1 MRRLAVAALAVAV
14 AGGASAAC
22 SSSPPAEVNGPF
34 QTCAAVAATGSAPA
48 PASAP
53 ATASAPAPAGSAPA
67 PAGSAPAPTASAP
80 APTVNGGTAAQM
92 AAITLPCFAGG
103 APVRL
108 DALGRPAVLNLW
120 ASWCGPCR
128 SELPIFQRYADS
140 SGGAVTVLG
149 VVTNDT
155 RAAAAAFAEDVSV
168 TFPSVFDKDS
178 AVQRSGLTPV
188 VLPVTLF
195 VDAQGRVR
203 HVEAAP
209 IPDLSTLESLIARYL
224 DVRS

>member
-1 MRRLAVAALAVAV
+1 MLRLAVAAVAV
-14 AGGASAAC
+14 VLGGGAMVAC

-34 QTCAAVAATGSAPA
+34 RTCAATAATAPA
-48 PASAP
+48 ATVPASPTIAEAGDAP
-53 ATASAPAPAGSAPA
+53 RMAS
-67 PAGSAPAPTASAP
+67 
-80 APTVNGGTAAQM
+80 
-92 AAITLPCFAGG
+92 ITLPCFAGG
-103 APVRL
+103 APVKL
-108 DALGRPAVLNLW
+108 DALDRPAVLNLW

-128 SELPIFQRYADS
+128 SELPVFQRYSDT

-149 VVTNDT
+149 VVTGDT
-155 RAAAAAFAEDVSV
+155 RTAAASFAEDVSV

-178 AVQRSGLTPV
+178 TLQRSGLTPV

-209 IPDLSTLESLIARYL
+209 IPDLSTLEDLVTRYL
-224 DVRS
+224 GVRS

>member
-1 MRRLAVAALAVAV
+1 MPRLAVAALAVML
-14 AGGASAAC
+14 AGGAVAAC
-22 SSSPPAEVNGPF
+22 SSSPPAEVSGPF
-34 QTCAAVAATGSAPA
+34 RSCAGVAAT
-48 PASAP
+48 ASV
-53 ATASAPAPAGSAPA
+53 
-67 PAGSAPAPTASAP
+67 PAPTTDAGAAP
-80 APTVNGGTAAQM
+80 HM
-92 AAITLPCFAGG
+92 AAITLPCFADG
-103 APVRL
+103 APIKL

-128 SELPIFQRYADS
+128 SELPVFQRYADS
-140 SGGAVTVLG
+140 AGGAVTVLG
-149 VVTNDT
+149 VVTGDT
-155 RAAAAAFAEDVSV
+155 RTAAAAFAEDVSV

-209 IPDLSTLESLIARYL
+209 IPDLSTLEDLVARYL
-224 DVRS
+224 GVRP

>member
-1 MRRLAVAALAVAV
+1 MRRLAVAALAVVV
-14 AGGASAAC
+14 AGGSAAAC

-34 QTCAAVAATGSAPA
+34 RTCAAAAASGPAAAAFPPGS
-48 PASAP
+48 
-53 ATASAPAPAGSAPA
+53 
-67 PAGSAPAPTASAP
+67 TASAP
-80 APTVNGGTAAQM
+80 APTANGGTDARM

-103 APVRL
+103 APVKL

-128 SELPIFQRYADS
+128 TELPIFQRYADS

-155 RAAAAAFAEDVSV
+155 RTAAAAFAEDVSV

-209 IPDLSTLESLIARYL
+209 IPDLSTLETLIARYL
-224 DVRS
+224 DVRP

>member
-1 MRRLAVAALAVAV
+1 MRHVAVAALAVV
-14 AGGASAAC
+14 LAGGAAAAC
-22 SSSPPAEVNGPF
+22 SSSSPPAAVNGPF
-34 QTCAAVAATGSAPA
+34 HTCAAVAS
-48 PASAP
+48 
-53 ATASAPAPAGSAPA
+53 TASASPAPPSSGAGSAPH
-67 PAGSAPAPTASAP
+67 
-80 APTVNGGTAAQM
+80 M

-108 DALGRPAVLNLW
+108 DALARPAVLNLW

-128 SELPIFQRYADS
+128 TELPIFQQYADS

-149 VVTNDT
+149 VVTGDT
-155 RAAAAAFAEDVSV
+155 RTAAAAFAEDVSV
-168 TFPSVFDKDS
+168 TFPSVFDQDS

-209 IPDLSTLESLIARYL
+209 IPDLSTLENLVARYL
-224 DVRS
+224 DVRP

>member
-1 MRRLAVAALAVAV
+1 MRCLTVTAVAV
-14 AGGASAAC
+14 VLAGGAVAAC
-22 SSSPPAEVNGPF
+22 SSSPPAEVSGPF
-34 QTCAAVAATGSAPA
+34 QTCTAASPPSAS

-53 ATASAPAPAGSAPA
+53 ASGLPATDAGNAPR
-67 PAGSAPAPTASAP
+67 
-80 APTVNGGTAAQM
+80 M

-103 APVRL
+103 TPVKL
-108 DALGRPAVLNLW
+108 DALARPAVLNLW

-128 SELPIFQRYADS
+128 TELPVLQRFADA

-149 VVTNDT
+149 VVTGDT
-155 RAAAAAFAEDVSV
+155 RTAAAAFAADVSV

-178 AVQRSGLTPV
+178 AVQRSGLAPV
-188 VLPVTLF
+188 ALPVTLF

-209 IPDLSTLESLIARYL
+209 IPDLSTLEDLVVRYL
-224 DVRS
+224 GVRP

>member
-1 MRRLAVAALAVAV
+1 MRRRAVTAVAV
-14 AGGASAAC
+14 VLVGLALVAC

-34 QTCAAVAATGSAPA
+34 RTCTTATAPPASPA
-48 PASAP
+48 PSASGSLP
-53 ATASAPAPAGSAPA
+53 ASDPSPRTADA
-67 PAGSAPAPTASAP
+67 
-80 APTVNGGTAAQM
+80 GTAPQM

-103 APVRL
+103 APVKL
-108 DALGRPAVLNLW
+108 DALARPAVLNLW

-128 SELPIFQRYADS
+128 SELPVFQRYADS

-149 VVTNDT
+149 VVTGDT
-155 RAAAAAFAEDVSV
+155 RAAASSFAEDVSV

-178 AVQRSGLTPV
+178 AVQRSGLVPV

-209 IPDLSTLESLIARYL
+209 IPDLSTLEDLVARYL
-224 DVRS
+224 GVRP

>member
-1 MRRLAVAALAVAV
+1 MRRLAVAALAVV
-14 AGGASAAC
+14 MAGGASAAC
-22 SSSPPAEVNGPF
+22 SSSSPPSDVNGPF
-34 QTCAAVAATGSAPA
+34 QTCAAVAAT
-48 PASAP
+48 ASAP
-53 ATASAPAPAGSAPA
+53 AASAPAASAPAPTGSAPA
-67 PAGSAPAPTASAP
+67 PAGSVSAPAGSASAPTA
-80 APTVNGGTAAQM
+80 NGGAAPQM

-103 APVRL
+103 APVKL
-108 DALGRPAVLNLW
+108 NALGRPAVLNLW

-140 SGGAVTVLG
+140 ASGAVAVLG

-155 RAAAAAFAEDVSV
+155 RTAAAAFAEDVSV
-168 TFPSVFDKDS
+168 TFPSVFDNDS

-209 IPDLSTLESLIARYL
+209 IPDLSTLETLVARYL
-224 DVRS
+224 DVRP